1 MAFGQPPGGGGF
13 GQPPGSGGFGP
24 PPGSSPGAFGPP
36 PGSSPGAPFG
46 QPPGGAFGPPMGGPP
61 PQGAS
66 GLAIAALVMA
76 CLSFV
81 CGGFFLSI
89 PAAIMA
95 KVELGKIARGESS
108 QAGETLSKAA
118 FWVSIGNIALY
129 VAIFCLYAVIFMMA
143 IAGSASQG
151 SYGGY

>member
-1 MAFGQPPGGGGF
+1 
-13 GQPPGSGGFGP
+13 
-24 PPGSSPGAFGPP
+24 
-36 PGSSPGAPFG
+36 
-46 QPPGGAFGPPMGGPP
+46 
-61 PQGAS
+61 
-66 GLAIAALVMA
+66 MA